1 VSNLWFVVT
10 TILNRVFFCV
20 LFYSPSSL
28 LPPYFFVVISAVI
41 KRTRGAQYDDE
52 QLPQTREV
60 FKDTL
65 ELNTLLDKEDIN
77 RVNEEEPLEGSS
89 HIDE

>member
-1 VSNLWFVVT
+1 MKRRLEKGNTGFSSNA
-10 TILNRVFFCV
+10 NSRP
-20 LFYSPSSL
+20 PSGQNAKL
-28 LPPYFFVVISAVI
+28 LLVNPPAKKAVI